1 MMLDNEILDT
11 ILRSIYVSGSA
22 TLLASTWSIPLSYVM
37 ALSRRV
43 EITASVIESLVGM
56 PTVLLGLLLYF
67 LFSSSGPLGF
77 LQLLYTPTAM
87 IIGEAILITPLI
99 ISTTFRLFRQTYN
112 VYGEVARSLG
122 ATQVQVM
129 NVVLRESFLGIL
141 ASIIMGFSR
150 AIGELGIA
158 LMVGGNIKGFTRVMT
173 TAIALGVSRGEFES
187 SVVLGFILLLIM
199 IVIAILLKIL
209 GRYFRS

>member
-1 MMLDNEILDT
+1 MLDNEILDT